1 MTASAHPHAT
11 KVAVYPALL
20 RYDQISQEWG
30 ARFLPMSMR
39 QKVKKIG
46 EYGNNLDNRARFHI
60 NNTSS
65 TLTANTREREE
76 EKTNNVREKRQNK
89 KKGSKI

>member
-30 ARFLPMSMR
+30 ALFLPMSMR

-60 NNTSS
+60 NN
-65 TLTANTREREE
+65 RH
-76 EKTNNVREKRQNK
+76 RQHLQQIRVNEK
-89 KKGSKI
+89 KKKLTM